1 MINDPCRTLSVVSV
15 VFIGIIITIPI
26 ICGFLGFFLPS
37 FNYQPILGKG
47 EFSLNYFYISM
58 NIPGIY
64 KSIILSIF
72 TCLVSTILALFFSQV
87 ILLYFFKTKF
97 YNYIKIIISPLI
109 ALPHITM
116 AICLIFLLS
125 PSGLLLRSISP
136 WLTGFD
142 RPPNSYIFPDE
153 YGFFL
158 ILGLMLKEIP
168 FLILV
173 SLSALREFSSTKIF
187 DLGKSFQHSS
197 FSSWFILIFPII
209 YKKIRLVV
217 FIIIAFS
224 SSVVD
229 MSLLLAPSTPST
241 LSVRILQIFQSS
253 DMDSFFIASNLS
265 LIQLLIIIILLI
277 FWIVLEKIIKQK
289 YFYIFFIKI
298 TSFKLEFVKCVIL
311 CFSIILFLL
320 SFMGIISSILWGFS
334 ENWYFPN
341 FFPNDLNTSGFLSFY
356 DQNQSIIFI
365 SIFIPLIVSLLST
378 SLTIMWVELLDYLN
392 IKKTQFEW
400 IIFIPLFIPQI
411 SFLIGLQSFMIFLN
425 YNSFLISLIFVQLFY
440 VIPYCFI
447 ILAPAMREV
456 KSDYIKVASSL
467 GKNRIGRLF
476 KIKIPLVLPS
486 LLTSFAIGMIVS
498 FSLYLPV
505 YFIGAGRVTTLTV
518 EALNLALSGSK
529 QDLGIAT
536 FFQIFFP
543 ILLLIII
550 AFINRKTIKWKFNFN

>member
-1 MINDPCRTLSVVSV
+1 MANNYYLLLSKVSV
-15 VFIGIIITIPI
+15 VFIGIIITLPI
-26 ICGFLGFFLPS
+26 LCGFLGFFLPS
-37 FNYQPILGKG
+37 FNYLPILGKG

-64 KSIILSIF
+64 KSILLSIF
-72 TCLVSTILALFFSQV
+72 TGLVSTALALFFSQV
-87 ILLYFFKTKF
+87 ILLYFFKTKI
-97 YNYIKIIISPLI
+97 YNYLKIFISPLI

-116 AICLIFLLS
+116 AIGLIFLLS
-125 PSGLLLRSISP
+125 PSGLLFRSVSP

-142 RPPNSYIFPDE
+142 RPPNTYMFPDE
-153 YGFFL
+153 YGFLL

-168 FLILV
+168 FLVLV
-173 SLSALREFSSTKIF
+173 SLSALREFSSTKYF

-197 FSSWFILIFPII
+197 FSTWFILIFPII
-209 YKKIRLVV
+209 YKKIRLVI

-265 LIQLLIIIILLI
+265 LIQLFIIIILHTIWI
-277 FWIVLEKIIKQK
+277 FFERIFKLKF
-289 YFYIFFIKI
+289 FYIVFIKI
-298 TSFKLEFVKCVIL
+298 TSFNSEFLKITIL
-311 CFSIILFLL
+311 CFSVILFLL
-320 SFMGIISSILWGFS
+320 SFMGIICSVLWGFS

-341 FFPNDLNTSGFLSFY
+341 FFPNDLNVDNFLIFY
-356 DQNQSIIFI
+356 YQNKSLILI
-365 SIFIPLIVSLLST
+365 SIFIPFIVSLLSM
-378 SLTIMWVELLDYLN
+378 SLTILWVELLDYLN
-392 IKKTQFEW
+392 ITKTQFEW
-400 IIFIPLFIPQI
+400 IIYIPLFIPQI
-411 SFLIGLQSFMIFLN
+411 SFLIGIQSFIIFFN
-425 YNSFLISLIFVQLFY
+425 FNSFLIPLIFVQLFY

-447 ILAPAMREV
+447 ILAPALREV
-456 KSDYIKVASSL
+456 KPDYIKVAASL
-467 GKNRIGRLF
+467 GKNRIDRLF
-476 KIKIPLVLPS
+476 KIKIPLVLTS

-498 FSLYLPV
+498 FALYVPV

-536 FFQIFFP
+536 FFQILFP
-543 ILLLIII
+543 VLLLLTI
-550 AFINRKTIKWKFNFN
+550 ALINRKTIKWQI

>member
-1 MINDPCRTLSVVSV
+1 MVNNISRSLSKISVVI
-15 VFIGIIITIPI
+15 FGIIIIVPI
-26 ICGFLGFFLPS
+26 SCGILGFFLPS
-37 FNYQPILGKG
+37 FNYLPILGKD
-47 EFSLNYFYISM
+47 EFSLNYFYISL

-72 TCLVSTILALFFSQV
+72 TGLASTILALFFSQV
-87 ILLYFFKTKF
+87 ILLYFFKSKF

-116 AICLIFLLS
+116 AIGLIFLLS

-142 RPPNSYIFPDE
+142 RPPSIYIFPDE

-168 FLILV
+168 FLILI
-173 SLSALREFSSTKIF
+173 SLSALREFPSMKFF
-187 DLGKSFQHSS
+187 DMGKSLQHSS
-197 FSSWFILIFPII
+197 ISTWFILIFPII
-209 YKKIRLVV
+209 YKKIRLVL

-265 LIQLLIIIILLI
+265 LIQLFIIIILLI
-277 FWIVLEKIIKQK
+277 VWIFFEKIIKLK
-289 YFYIFFIKI
+289 FFYIFFIKI
-298 TSFKLEFVKCVIL
+298 TSFKSEFLKITIL
-311 CFSIILFLL
+311 CFSVILFLL
-320 SFMGIISSILWGFS
+320 SFMGIICSILWGFS

-341 FFPNDLNTSGFLSFY
+341 FFPNDLNIENFLNFY
-356 DQNQSIIFI
+356 YQNKSLILI
-365 SIFIPLIVSLLST
+365 SIFIPLMVSLLSI
-378 SLTIMWVELLDYLN
+378 SLIILWVELLDYLN
-392 IKKTQFEW
+392 ITKTQFEW
-400 IIFIPLFIPQI
+400 IIFTPLFIPQI
-411 SFLIGLQSFMIFLN
+411 SFLIGIQSFMIFFN
-425 YNSFLISLIFVQLFY
+425 FSSFLIPLIFVQLFY

-467 GKNRIGRLF
+467 GKNRIVRLF

-486 LLTSFAIGMIVS
+486 LMTSFAIGMIVS
-498 FSLYLPV
+498 FALYVPV

-536 FFQIFFP
+536 FFQILFP
-543 ILLLIII
+543 TLLLFTV
-550 AFINRKTIKWKFNFN
+550 AFINRKTVKWQI

>member
-1 MINDPCRTLSVVSV
+1 MVNNFCWLLSKFSIF
-15 VFIGIIITIPI
+15 FIGIIITVPI

-37 FNYQPILGKG
+37 FNYLPILGKD
-47 EFSLNYFYISM
+47 ELSLNYFYISM
-58 NIPGIY
+58 KIPGIY
-64 KSIILSIF
+64 KSILLSIF
-72 TCLVSTILALFFSQV
+72 TGLVSTALALFFSQV

-97 YNYIKIIISPLI
+97 YNYVKIIISPII

-116 AICLIFLLS
+116 AIGLIFLLS
-125 PSGLLLRSISP
+125 PSGLLLRSVSP

-142 RPPNSYIFPDE
+142 RPPNSFIFPDE
-153 YGFFL
+153 YGFLL

-173 SLSALREFSSTKIF
+173 SLSALKEFSSTKIF
-187 DLGKSFQHSS
+187 DLGKSFQYSS
-197 FSSWFILIFPII
+197 FSTWFILIFPII

-253 DMDSFFIASNLS
+253 DIDSFFIASNLS
-265 LIQLLIIIILLI
+265 LIQLFIIIILLI
-277 FWIVLEKIIKQK
+277 VWIFLEKIIKLK
-289 YFYIFFIKI
+289 FFYILLIKI
-298 TSFKLEFVKCVIL
+298 TSLKLEFLKIIIL
-311 CFSIILFLL
+311 CFGIILFLL
-320 SFMGIISSILWGFS
+320 SFMGIICSILWGFS

-341 FFPNDLNTSGFLSFY
+341 FFPNHLNIDSFLSFY
-356 DQNQSIIFI
+356 YQNKPLILI
-365 SIFIPLIVSLLST
+365 SIFIPLIVSLLSI
-378 SLTIMWVELLDYLN
+378 SLIIIWVELLDYLN

-400 IIFIPLFIPQI
+400 IIFTPLFIPQI
-411 SFLIGLQSFMIFLN
+411 AFLIGIQSFIIFFN
-425 YNSFLISLIFVQLFY
+425 YDSFLKSLIFVQLFY

-456 KSDYIKVASSL
+456 KSDYIKVASTL
-467 GKNRIGRLF
+467 GKNRIDRLF

-498 FSLYLPV
+498 FALYVPV

-536 FFQIFFP
+536 FFQILFP
-543 ILLLIII
+543 ILLLFTI
-550 AFINRKTIKWKFNFN
+550 ALINRKIIRWQI

>member
-1 MINDPCRTLSVVSV
+1 MVNNFCRLLSKVSII
-15 VFIGIIITIPI
+15 FIGIIIILPI
-26 ICGFLGFFLPS
+26 LFGFLGFFLPS
-37 FNYQPILGKG
+37 FNYLPTLGKG
-47 EFSLNYFYISM
+47 EFNLDYFYISM

-64 KSIILSIF
+64 RSILLSMF
-72 TCLVSTILALFFSQV
+72 TGIVSTALALFFSQV

-97 YNYIKIIISPLI
+97 YNYLKIIISPLI

-116 AICLIFLLS
+116 AIGLIFLLS
-125 PSGLLLRSISP
+125 PSGLLLRSVSP

-142 RPPNSYIFPDE
+142 RPPNSYLFPDE

-158 ILGLMLKEIP
+158 ILGLILKEIP

-173 SLSALREFSSTKIF
+173 SLSALREFSSSKFF

-197 FSSWFILIFPII
+197 FSTWFILIFPII
-209 YKKIRLVV
+209 YKKIRLVI

-265 LIQLLIIIILLI
+265 LIQLFIIIILLI
-277 FWIVLEKIIKQK
+277 VWIFFEKIIKLK
-289 YFYIFFIKI
+289 FFYIFFIKI
-298 TSFKLEFVKCVIL
+298 TSFKSEFLKITIL
-311 CFSIILFLL
+311 CFSVILFLL
-320 SFMGIISSILWGFS
+320 SFIGIICSILWGFS

-341 FFPNDLNTSGFLSFY
+341 FFPNDLTIDNFLSFY
-356 DQNQSIIFI
+356 YQNKSLILI
-365 SIFIPLIVSLLST
+365 SIFIPLMVSLLSI
-378 SLTIMWVELLDYLN
+378 SLIIFWIELLDYLN
-392 IKKTQFEW
+392 ITKTQFEW
-400 IIFIPLFIPQI
+400 IIFTPLFIPQI
-411 SFLIGLQSFMIFLN
+411 SFLIGIQSFMIFFN
-425 YNSFLISLIFVQLFY
+425 FSSFLIPLIFVQLFY

-467 GKNRIGRLF
+467 GKNRIVRLF

-486 LLTSFAIGMIVS
+486 LMTSFAIGMIVS
-498 FSLYLPV
+498 FALYVPV

-536 FFQIFFP
+536 FFQILFP
-543 ILLLIII
+543 TLLLFTV
-550 AFINRKTIKWKFNFN
+550 AFINRKTVKWQI

>member
-1 MINDPCRTLSVVSV
+1 MVNNFCRLLSKVSIGFV
-15 VFIGIIITIPI
+15 GIIIILPI
-26 ICGFLGFFLPS
+26 LFGFLGFFLPS
-37 FNYQPILGKG
+37 FNYLPTLGKG
-47 EFSLNYFYISM
+47 ELSLNYFYISM

-64 KSIILSIF
+64 KSILLSIF
-72 TCLVSTILALFFSQV
+72 TGLVSTALALFFSQV

-97 YNYIKIIISPLI
+97 YNYLKIIISPLI

-116 AICLIFLLS
+116 AIGLIFLLS
-125 PSGLLLRSISP
+125 PSGLLLRSVSP

-142 RPPNSYIFPDE
+142 RPPNTYIFPDE

-173 SLSALREFSSTKIF
+173 SLSALREFSSSKFF
-187 DLGKSFQHSS
+187 DLGKSFKHSS
-197 FSSWFILIFPII
+197 FSTWFILIFPII

-265 LIQLLIIIILLI
+265 LIQLFIIIILLI
-277 FWIVLEKIIKQK
+277 VWIFFEKIIKLK
-289 YFYIFFIKI
+289 FFYIFFIKI
-298 TSFKLEFVKCVIL
+298 TSFKSEFFKITIL
-311 CFSIILFLL
+311 CFSVILFLL
-320 SFMGIISSILWGFS
+320 SFMGIICSILWGFS

-341 FFPNDLNTSGFLSFY
+341 FFPNDLNIENFLNFY
-356 DQNQSIIFI
+356 YQNKSLILI
-365 SIFIPLIVSLLST
+365 SIFIPLMVSLLSI
-378 SLTIMWVELLDYLN
+378 SLTILWVELLDYLN
-392 IKKTQFEW
+392 ITKTQFEW
-400 IIFIPLFIPQI
+400 IIFTPLFIPQI
-411 SFLIGLQSFMIFLN
+411 SFLIGIQSFMIFFN
-425 YNSFLISLIFVQLFY
+425 FSSFLIPLIFVQLFY

-467 GKNRIGRLF
+467 GKNRIVRLF

-486 LLTSFAIGMIVS
+486 LMTSFAIGMIVS
-498 FSLYLPV
+498 FALYVPV

-543 ILLLIII
+543 ILLLLTI
-550 AFINRKTIKWKFNFN
+550 ALINKKTIKWKI

>member
-1 MINDPCRTLSVVSV
+1 MVNNFYRFLSAVSIT
-15 VFIGIIITIPI
+15 FIGIIITVPI

-37 FNYQPILGKG
+37 FNYLPILGKG
-47 EFSLNYFYISM
+47 DFNLNYFYISM

-72 TCLVSTILALFFSQV
+72 TGLVSTILALFFSQV
-87 ILLYFFKTKF
+87 ILLYLFKTKV
-97 YNYIKIIISPLI
+97 YNFIKIIISPLI

-116 AICLIFLLS
+116 AIGLIFLLS
-125 PSGLLLRSISP
+125 PSGLLLRSVSP

-153 YGFFL
+153 YGFLL

-173 SLSALREFSSTKIF
+173 SLSALREFSSTKFF

-197 FSSWFILIFPII
+197 FSTWFLLIFPII

-224 SSVVD
+224 ASVVD

-253 DMDSFFIASNLS
+253 DMDSFFVASNLS
-265 LIQLLIIIILLI
+265 LFQLLIIIVLFMI
-277 FWIVLEKIIKQK
+277 WIILEKIIKLK

-298 TSFKLEFVKCVIL
+298 TSFKSEILKFLIL
-311 CFSIILFLL
+311 CFGISVFLL
-320 SFMGIISSILWGFS
+320 SFMGIICSILWGFS

-341 FFPNDLNTSGFLSFY
+341 FFPNNLNIDNFSSFY
-356 DQNQSIIFI
+356 GDHKSLIFI

-378 SLTIMWVELLDYLN
+378 FLTITWVELLDYLN

-400 IIFIPLFIPQI
+400 IIFFPLFIPQI
-411 SFLIGLQSFMIFLN
+411 SFLIGIQSFIIFFN
-425 YNSFLISLIFVQLFY
+425 YNSFLIPLIFVQLFY

-447 ILAPAMREV
+447 ILAPAIREV
-456 KSDYIKVASSL
+456 KSDYINIASSL
-467 GKNRIGRLF
+467 GKNRIVRLF
-476 KIKIPLVLPS
+476 KIKIPLVLS
-486 LLTSFAIGMIVS
+486 SFMTSFAIGMIVS
-498 FSLYLPV
+498 FAMYIPV

-536 FFQIFFP
+536 FFQILFP
-543 ILLLIII
+543 TLLLFTV
-550 AFINRKTIKWKFNFN
+550 AFINRKTVKWKI